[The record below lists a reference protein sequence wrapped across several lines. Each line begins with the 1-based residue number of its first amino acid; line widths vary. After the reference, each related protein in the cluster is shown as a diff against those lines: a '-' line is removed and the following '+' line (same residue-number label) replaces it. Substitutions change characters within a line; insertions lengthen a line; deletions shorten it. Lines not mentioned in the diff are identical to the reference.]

1 MQNLPREDKDKR
13 ANFPITDDFSWIV
26 DAKAKIMAMTEAN
39 TVGPL
44 ALLQQYKKYE
54 FLLNVD
60 EKQVKKDLFNNAAL
74 EEETGSK
81 KADID
86 TIKAEIMK
94 YHVAADEI
102 LRVSNNMMDFPMF
115 RVQANKIKDKLYR
128 SAI

>member
-1 MQNLPREDKDKR
+1 
-13 ANFPITDDFSWIV
+13 
-26 DAKAKIMAMTEAN
+26 
-39 TVGPL
+39 
-44 ALLQQYKKYE
+44 
-54 FLLNVD
+54 
-60 EKQVKKDLFNNAAL
+60 LFNNAAL